1 MIPHFFLSGC
11 SGKSTVK
18 HWICLLI
25 TAVVLSSAA
34 SARDART
41 VMAELMQAERAEQ
54 AGLIE
59 ELSTYG
65 DTIIAD
71 IYEAWRTGGIY
82 LLEQD
87 TGSQLLQFT
96 DAQEWALVHNGAV
109 ISLSEAEAAAA
120 RRAHQRCAIRCVL
133 HRGAACVGLVRQDRA
148 TVGHGERR
156 VRADARG
163 AHRPC
168 VLDGGVRGQAGERW

>member
-1 MIPHFFLSGC
+1 MIAHFFFLGC
-11 SGKSTVK
+11 NGKSTVK
-18 HWICLLI
+18 RWISLLI
-25 TAVVLSSAA
+25 VAAILTSSA

-41 VMAELMQAERAEQ
+41 VMAELIQSERAEQ

-87 TGSQLLQFT
+87 L
-96 DAQEWALVHNGAV
+96 
-109 ISLSEAEAAAA
+109 SLI
-120 RRAHQRCAIRCVL
+120 HI
-133 HRGAACVGLVRQDRA
+133 
-148 TVGHGERR
+148 
-156 VRADARG
+156 
-163 AHRPC
+163 
-168 VLDGGVRGQAGERW
+168 

>member
-1 MIPHFFLSGC
+1 MIPHFSFLGC

-25 TAVVLSSAA
+25 TAAILTSAA

-82 LLEQD
+82 LLE
-87 TGSQLLQFT
+87 
-96 DAQEWALVHNGAV
+96 
-109 ISLSEAEAAAA
+109 
-120 RRAHQRCAIRCVL
+120 
-133 HRGAACVGLVRQDRA
+133 
-148 TVGHGERR
+148 
-156 VRADARG
+156 
-163 AHRPC
+163 
-168 VLDGGVRGQAGERW
+168 

>member
-1 MIPHFFLSGC
+1 MIAHFFFLGC
-11 SGKSTVK
+11 NGKSTVK
-18 HWICLLI
+18 RWISLLI
-25 TAVVLSSAA
+25 VAAILTSSA

-41 VMAELMQAERAEQ
+41 VMAELIQSERAEQ

-109 ISLSEAEAAAA
+109 TVFKIVKTL
-120 RRAHQRCAIRCVL
+120 L
-133 HRGAACVGLVRQDRA
+133 FLLGL
-148 TVGHGERR
+148 
-156 VRADARG
+156 
-163 AHRPC
+163 
-168 VLDGGVRGQAGERW
+168 LDCEVCET

>member
-1 MIPHFFLSGC
+1 MIPHFSSSGR
-11 SGKSTVK
+11 SGTSTVK
-18 HWICLLI
+18 QWICLLI
-25 TAVVLSSAA
+25 TAAIMTSAA

-96 DAQEWALVHNGAV
+96 DTQEWALVHNGAV
-109 ISLSEAEAAAA
+109 ISLSEAEAAGAKKQRTA
-120 RRAHQRCAIRCVL
+120 RALRKQMKRIIDTL
-133 HRGAACVGLVRQDRA
+133 GLKV
-148 TVGHGERR
+148 
-156 VRADARG
+156 
-163 AHRPC
+163 
-168 VLDGGVRGQAGERW
+168 